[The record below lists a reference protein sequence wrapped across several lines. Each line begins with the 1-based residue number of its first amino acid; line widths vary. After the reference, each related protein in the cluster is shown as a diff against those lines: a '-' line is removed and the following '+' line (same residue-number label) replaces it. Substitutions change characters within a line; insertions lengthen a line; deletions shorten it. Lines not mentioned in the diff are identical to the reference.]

1 MKFSVKL
8 ILFLSCLLACL
19 FATGMFAHAEEA
31 RMDLKISPV
40 NFKNQE
46 VTIDLKDFAS
56 PNIGRNFVLKI
67 NDKAVPFSVTEDMSR
82 GQFSTP
88 GDWGRM
94 DVALSDES
102 GTVIATGHSTIISG
116 WLSLLPPLIAII
128 AAIFSRTV
136 LLALFLGV
144 WSGAWIMLGGGISNI
159 FASFVGVFETHL
171 IDAIYDRDRLMVISF
186 TFMMGGMVSLL
197 ASNGGMARIVEVIKK
212 FATSRR
218 RGQLAISSLGLIIF
232 FDDIAN
238 TLLIGKTMR
247 PVADRLKISRAKL
260 AYIVDSTAAPLACL
274 AFATTW
280 IGYEVSLIQSVGQ
293 GLDGFTE
300 NAYSL
305 FLSSI
310 AYSFYPLLALVM
322 VWTIALTGRD
332 FGAMRHAELKAQA
345 GEPKASKTETE
356 GIESAEETHG
366 EEIQGGKHEIFYAL
380 IPIGLMV
387 FTLIWVLLTS
397 GDGGDF
403 RTRLGSAD
411 SFKAL
416 MWASFLGATSA
427 GLFALWGKKKLKLN
441 EVIESWFSGVQATFM
456 AMIVLMLSWAVADV
470 TQALKAADY
479 LVGFLDGEI
488 GLALLPAAIFILAGC
503 TAFATGTSWGT
514 MAILLPLTLPLVWS
528 GIGTVSGQE
537 HLLPMVIAAV
547 LSGAVFGDH
556 CSPISD
562 TTVLSSLASG
572 CDHIEHVAT
581 QMPYAVLTAIISI
594 LLCSLPVGFGLPWW
608 IGLIA
613 AIIAIIMSVRVLGT
627 KLDTTLTIETT
638 KG

>member
-1 MKFSVKL
+1 MKFSTKIV
-8 ILFLSCLLACL
+8 IFLSCILACL
-19 FATGMFAHAEEA
+19 LATSIFAYASETKTE
-31 RMDLKISPV
+31 LNVPSV
-40 NFKNQE
+40 SFKNQE
-46 VTIDLKDFAS
+46 VTIDLKDLA
-56 PNIGRNFVLKI
+56 PRNIGQNFVLTL
-67 NDKAVPFSVTEDMSR
+67 NDKAVPFSVIEGTSQ
-82 GQFSTP
+82 GQFKTP
-88 GDWGRM
+88 GEWGRM

-102 GTVIATGHSTIISG
+102 GTVIATGYSTVISG

-144 WSGAWIMLGGGISNI
+144 WSGAWIMLGGGISNL
-159 FASFVGVFETHL
+159 FSSFVGVFETHL
-171 IDAIYDRDRLMVISF
+171 INAIYDRDRLMVISF

-218 RGQLAISSLGLIIF
+218 RGQIAISSLGLIIF

-293 GLDGFTE
+293 DLDGFTK

-322 VWTIALTGRD
+322 VWTIALMGRD
-332 FGAMRHAELKAQA
+332 FGAMRNAELKAQTE
-345 GEPKASKTETE
+345 EPKTSKTK
-356 GIESAEETHG
+356 IERVESVEETH
-366 EEIQGGKHEIFYAL
+366 GGKHEIFYAL

-427 GLFALWGKKKLKLN
+427 GLFALWGKKLELN

-528 GIGTVSGQE
+528 GIGPVTGQD

-562 TTVLSSLASG
+562 TTVLSSLATG

-594 LLCSLPVGFGLPWW
+594 FLCSLPVGFGLPWW
-608 IGLIA
+608 VGLIA

-627 KLDTTLTIETT
+627 KIDTTLTLDTL

>member
-1 MKFSVKL
+1 MKFSAK
-8 ILFLSCLLACL
+8 IGIILSCILACL
-19 FATGMFAHAEEA
+19 FVPGIFAHASETET
-31 RMDLKISPV
+31 DLNISPI
-40 NFKNQE
+40 NFINQE
-46 VTIDLKDFAS
+46 VTIDLKDLA
-56 PNIGRNFVLKI
+56 PLKTGQNFVLTL
-67 NDKAVPFSVTEDMSR
+67 NGKAVPFSVSDDLSQ
-82 GQFSTP
+82 GQFSAP
-88 GDWGRM
+88 RDWGRI
-94 DVALSDES
+94 DVALSDKS
-102 GTVIATGHSTIISG
+102 GTVIATGRSTVIAG

-144 WSGAWIMLGGGISNI
+144 WSGAWIMLGGGIGNLFS
-159 FASFVGVFETHL
+159 SFVGVFETHL
-171 IDAIYDRDRLMVISF
+171 IDAIYNRDRLKVISF

-197 ASNGGMARIVEVIKK
+197 ACNGGMARIVEVIKK

-218 RGQLAISSLGLIIF
+218 RGQIAISSLGLIIF

-260 AYIVDSTAAPLACL
+260 AYIVDSTAAPLACI

-332 FGAMRHAELKAQA
+332 FGAMRAAELKVQA
-345 GEPKASKTETE
+345 EDPKDSKTETE
-356 GIESAEETHG
+356 GVESAGGTHG
-366 EEIQGGKHEIFYAL
+366 GKREIFYAL

-427 GLFALWGKKKLKLN
+427 GLFALWGKKQKLN

-488 GLALLPAAIFILAGC
+488 SLALLPAAIFILAGC

-528 GIGTVSGQE
+528 GIGTASGQD

-581 QMPYAVLTAIISI
+581 QMPYALLTAIISI
-594 LLCSLPVGFGLPWW
+594 LICSLPVGFGLPWW

-613 AIIAIIMSVRVLGT
+613 AIIAIIAAVRVLGT
-627 KLDTTLTIETT
+627 KIDTTLTKETT